1 MTDLQTAEQ
10 LAPSLR
16 VSPRML
22 LRLAQRGEIPFY
34 RIGRLIRFDPNAV
47 REALARGRK
56 ART

>member
-1 MTDLQTAEQ
+1 MNDLQTAEQ
-10 LAPSLR
+10 LAPSLG

-22 LRLAQRGEIPFY
+22 LRLAQRAEIPFY

-56 ART
+56 AGA